1 LNAILLRYDFKK
13 ECFFMNKLKKKAISL
28 EAFVCL
34 GLLGGVCTA
43 IAKIMGPVNMINTI
57 MGTAHDLLI
66 NTVFFIMGVAVLA
79 GALSSVLSE
88 FGVIALIN
96 KILYFVIYP
105 LYRLPGASAL
115 AVVTTY
121 ISDNP
126 AVLGLA
132 ANKEFKKYFKNY
144 QFTALTNLGTSFG
157 MGFIVSAFMIAQGGL
172 LKVNLFKPVLIGNLG
187 AVIGSIVSVNLMI
200 HYSKKYFK
208 ELGELEEETKV
219 EKFVFDTRE
228 IRSGSVFGR
237 FLEAM
242 LEGGK
247 IGVDM
252 GIAII
257 PGVIIIC
264 TTVLILTNGMPEG
277 GYTGAAYEGIGVLP
291 IIGAK
296 LNFILK
302 PLFGFSSPEAIA
314 FPITALGAVGAAIG
328 LVPQFIKE
336 GVIGA
341 REIAVF
347 TSMGMC
353 WSGYL
358 STHVA
363 MMDSLNYRELT
374 GKAIF
379 SHTIGGLVAGISANF
394 LFSLFLG

>member
-1 LNAILLRYDFKK
+1 MER
-13 ECFFMNKLKKKAISL
+13 LKKKAVSM

-34 GLLGGVCTA
+34 GLLAGSCIATA
-43 IAKIMGPVNMINTI
+43 NIMGPVNMINTI

-79 GALSSVLSE
+79 GALSEILSE
-88 FGVIALIN
+88 FGVISLIN
-96 KILYFVIYP
+96 KLLYFVIYP
-105 LYRLPGASAL
+105 LYKLPGASAL
-115 AVVTTY
+115 AIVTTY

-126 AVLGLA
+126 AVLSLA
-132 ANKEFKKYFKNY
+132 ANKEFRKYFKNY
-144 QFTALTNLGTSFG
+144 QFVALTNLGTSFG
-157 MGFIVSAFMIAQGGL
+157 MGFIVSAFMVAQGGL
-172 LKVNLFKPVLIGNLG
+172 MKENLFKAVLIGNFG
-187 AVIGSIVSVNLMI
+187 AVVGSIISVNLMM

-208 ELGELEEETKV
+208 SIGESEEEKEI
-219 EKFVFDTRE
+219 EKFVLDTRE
-228 IRSGSVFGR
+228 IRRGTVFGR

-247 IGVDM
+247 VGVDM

-264 TTVLILTNGMPEG
+264 TTVLMLTNGMPEG
-277 GYTGAAYEGIGVLP
+277 GYTGAAYEGIGILS

-336 GVIGA
+336 GVIGP

-363 MMDSLNYRELT
+363 MMDSLKYRDLT

-379 SHTIGGLVAGISANF
+379 SHTIGGLAAGIAANF
-394 LFSLFLG
+394 LYSLFI

>member
-1 LNAILLRYDFKK
+1 MER
-13 ECFFMNKLKKKAISL
+13 LKKKAVSM
-28 EAFVCL
+28 EAFMCL
-34 GLLGGVCTA
+34 GLLAGSCIATA
-43 IAKIMGPVNMINTI
+43 NIMGPVNMINTI

-79 GALSSVLSE
+79 GALSEILSE
-88 FGVIALIN
+88 FGVISLIN
-96 KILYFVIYP
+96 KLLYFVIYP
-105 LYRLPGASAL
+105 LYKLPGASAL
-115 AVVTTY
+115 AIVTTY

-126 AVLGLA
+126 AVLSLA
-132 ANKEFKKYFKNY
+132 ANKEFRKYFKNY
-144 QFTALTNLGTSFG
+144 QFVALTNLGTSFG
-157 MGFIVSAFMIAQGGL
+157 MGFIVSAFMVAQGGL
-172 LKVNLFKPVLIGNLG
+172 MKENLFKAVLIGNFG
-187 AVIGSIVSVNLMI
+187 AVVGSIISVNLMM

-208 ELGELEEETKV
+208 SIGESEEEKEI
-219 EKFVFDTRE
+219 EKFVLDTRE
-228 IRSGSVFGR
+228 IRRGTVFGR

-247 IGVDM
+247 VGVDM

-264 TTVLILTNGMPEG
+264 TTVLMLTNGMPEG
-277 GYTGAAYEGIGVLP
+277 GYTGAAYEGIGILP

-336 GVIGA
+336 GVIGP

-363 MMDSLNYRELT
+363 MMDSLKYRDLT

-379 SHTIGGLVAGISANF
+379 SHTIGGLAAGIAANF
-394 LFSLFLG
+394 LYSLFI

>member
-1 LNAILLRYDFKK
+1 M
-13 ECFFMNKLKKKAISL
+13 EKLKKKAISL
-28 EAFVCL
+28 EAFICL
-34 GLLGGVCTA
+34 GLLVGSCIATA
-43 IAKIMGPVNMINTI
+43 NIMGPVNMINTI

-79 GALSSVLSE
+79 GALSEILSE
-88 FGVIALIN
+88 FGVISLIN
-96 KILYFVIYP
+96 KLLYFIIYP

-115 AVVTTY
+115 AIVTTY

-126 AVLGLA
+126 AVLSLA
-132 ANKEFKKYFKNY
+132 ANKEFRKYFKNY

-157 MGFIVSAFMIAQGGL
+157 MGFIVSAFMVAQGGL
-172 LKVNLFKPVLIGNLG
+172 MKENLFKAVLIGNLG
-187 AVIGSIVSVNLMI
+187 AIVGSIVSVNLMI
-200 HYSKKYFK
+200 YYSKKYFK
-208 ELGELEEETKV
+208 SIGESEEEKKI
-219 EKFVFDTRE
+219 EKFVLNTRE
-228 IRSGSVFGR
+228 IRRGTVFGR

-247 IGVDM
+247 VGVDM

-264 TTVLILTNGMPEG
+264 TTVLMLTNGMPEG

-291 IIGAK
+291 IIGEK

-302 PLFGFSSPEAIA
+302 PLFGFTSPQAIA

-336 GVIGA
+336 GVIGP

-363 MMDSLNYRELT
+363 MMDSLKYRDLT

-379 SHTIGGLVAGISANF
+379 SHTIGGLSAGMAANF
-394 LFSLFLG
+394 LYSLFI

>member
-1 LNAILLRYDFKK
+1 MER
-13 ECFFMNKLKKKAISL
+13 LKKKAVSM

-34 GLLGGVCTA
+34 GLLAGSCIATA
-43 IAKIMGPVNMINTI
+43 NIMGPVNMINTI

-79 GALSSVLSE
+79 GALSEILSE
-88 FGVIALIN
+88 FGVISLIN
-96 KILYFVIYP
+96 KLLYFVIYP
-105 LYRLPGASAL
+105 LYKLPGVSAL
-115 AVVTTY
+115 AIVTTY

-126 AVLGLA
+126 AVLSLA
-132 ANKEFKKYFKNY
+132 ANKEFRKYFKNY
-144 QFTALTNLGTSFG
+144 QFVALTNLGTSFG
-157 MGFIVSAFMIAQGGL
+157 MGFIVSAFMVAQGGL
-172 LKVNLFKPVLIGNLG
+172 MKENLFKAVLIGNFG
-187 AVIGSIVSVNLMI
+187 AVVGSIISVNLMM

-208 ELGELEEETKV
+208 SIGESEEEKEI
-219 EKFVFDTRE
+219 EKFVLDTRE
-228 IRSGSVFGR
+228 IRRGTVFGR

-247 IGVDM
+247 VGVDM

-264 TTVLILTNGMPEG
+264 TTVLMLTNGMPEG
-277 GYTGAAYEGIGVLP
+277 GYTGAAYEGIGILP

-336 GVIGA
+336 GVIGP

-363 MMDSLNYRELT
+363 MMDSLKYRDLT

-379 SHTIGGLVAGISANF
+379 SHTIGGLAAGIAANF
-394 LFSLFLG
+394 LYSLFI

>member
-1 LNAILLRYDFKK
+1 MER
-13 ECFFMNKLKKKAISL
+13 LKKKAVSM

-34 GLLGGVCTA
+34 GLLAGSCIATA
-43 IAKIMGPVNMINTI
+43 NIMGPVNMINTI

-79 GALSSVLSE
+79 GALSEILSE
-88 FGVIALIN
+88 FGVISLIN
-96 KILYFVIYP
+96 KLLYFVIYP
-105 LYRLPGASAL
+105 LYKLPGASAL
-115 AVVTTY
+115 AIVTTY

-126 AVLGLA
+126 AVLSLA
-132 ANKEFKKYFKNY
+132 ANKEFRKYFKNY
-144 QFTALTNLGTSFG
+144 QFVALTNLGTSFG
-157 MGFIVSAFMIAQGGL
+157 MGFIVSAFMVAQGGL
-172 LKVNLFKPVLIGNLG
+172 MKENLFKAVLIGNFG
-187 AVIGSIVSVNLMI
+187 AVVGSIISVNLMM

-208 ELGELEEETKV
+208 SIGESEEEKEI
-219 EKFVFDTRE
+219 EKFVLDTRE
-228 IRSGSVFGR
+228 IRRGTVFGR

-247 IGVDM
+247 VGVDM

-264 TTVLILTNGMPEG
+264 TTVLMLTNGMPEG
-277 GYTGAAYEGIGVLP
+277 GYTGAAYEGIGILP

-336 GVIGA
+336 GVIGP

-363 MMDSLNYRELT
+363 MMDSLKYRDLT

-379 SHTIGGLVAGISANF
+379 SHTIGGLAAGIAANF
-394 LFSLFLG
+394 LYSLFI

>member
-1 LNAILLRYDFKK
+1 M
-13 ECFFMNKLKKKAISL
+13 EKLKKKAISL
-28 EAFVCL
+28 EAFICL
-34 GLLGGVCTA
+34 GLLAGTCIATA
-43 IAKIMGPVNMINTI
+43 NIMGPVNMINTI

-79 GALSSVLSE
+79 GALSEILSE
-88 FGVIALIN
+88 FGVISLIN
-96 KILYFVIYP
+96 KLLYFIIYP
-105 LYRLPGASAL
+105 LYKLPGASAL
-115 AVVTTY
+115 AIVTTY

-126 AVLGLA
+126 AVLSLA
-132 ANKEFKKYFKNY
+132 ANKEFRKYFKNY

-157 MGFIVSAFMIAQGGL
+157 MGFIVSAFMVAQGGL
-172 LKVNLFKPVLIGNLG
+172 MKENLFKAVLIGNLG
-187 AVIGSIVSVNLMI
+187 AIVGSIVSVNLMI
-200 HYSKKYFK
+200 HYSKRYFK
-208 ELGELEEETKV
+208 SIGESEEEKEI
-219 EKFVFDTRE
+219 EKFVLDTRE
-228 IRSGSVFGR
+228 IRRGTVFGR

-247 IGVDM
+247 VGVDM

-264 TTVLILTNGMPEG
+264 TTVLMLTNSMPEG
-277 GYTGAAYEGIGVLP
+277 GYTGAAYEGIGILP

-302 PLFGFSSPEAIA
+302 PLFGFSSPQAIA

-336 GVIGA
+336 GVIGP

-363 MMDSLNYRELT
+363 MMDSLKYRDLT

-379 SHTIGGLVAGISANF
+379 SHTMGGLAAGMAANF
-394 LFSLFLG
+394 LYSLFI

>member
-1 LNAILLRYDFKK
+1 M
-13 ECFFMNKLKKKAISL
+13 EKLKKKAISL
-28 EAFVCL
+28 EAFICL
-34 GLLGGVCTA
+34 GLLAGSFITT
-43 IAKIMGPVNMINTI
+43 AKIMGPVNMINTV

-79 GALSSVLSE
+79 GALSEILSE
-88 FGVIALIN
+88 FGVISLIN
-96 KILYFVIYP
+96 KLLYFVIYP

-115 AVVTTY
+115 AIVTTY

-126 AVLGLA
+126 AVLSLA
-132 ANKEFKKYFKNY
+132 ANKEFRKYFKNY

-157 MGFIVSAFMIAQGGL
+157 MGFIVSAFMVAQGGL
-172 LKVNLFKPVLIGNLG
+172 MKENLFKAVLIGNLG
-187 AVIGSIVSVNLMI
+187 AVVGSIISVNLML

-208 ELGELEEETKV
+208 SIGESEEEKEI
-219 EKFVFDTRE
+219 EKFVLDTRE
-228 IRSGSVFGR
+228 IRRGSIFGR

-247 IGVDM
+247 VGVDM

-264 TTVLILTNGMPEG
+264 TTVLMLTNGMPQG
-277 GYTGAAYEGIGVLP
+277 GYTGAAYEGIGILP

-302 PLFGFSSPEAIA
+302 PLFGFTSPQAIA
-314 FPITALGAVGAAIG
+314 FPITALGAVGAAIR

-336 GVIGA
+336 GVIGP

-363 MMDSLNYRELT
+363 MMDSLKYRELT

-379 SHTIGGLVAGISANF
+379 SHTIGGLAAGMAANF
-394 LFSLFLG
+394 LYSLFV

>member
-1 LNAILLRYDFKK
+1 MK
-13 ECFFMNKLKKKAISL
+13 KLKKKAVSL
-28 EAFVCL
+28 EAFICL
-34 GLLGGVCTA
+34 GILVGTCTA
-43 IAKIMGPVNMINTI
+43 MANIMGPVNMINTI

-79 GALSSVLSE
+79 GALSSILSE

-96 KILYFVIYP
+96 KLLYFIIYP

-126 AVLGLA
+126 AVLSLA

-157 MGFIVSAFMIAQGGL
+157 MGFIVSAFMVAQGGL
-172 LKVNLFKPVLIGNLG
+172 LKKNLFKAVLIGNLG
-187 AVIGSIVSVNLMI
+187 AIIGSIISVNLMI
-200 HYSKKYFK
+200 YYSKKYFASI
-208 ELGELEEETKV
+208 GELDENGAT
-219 EKFVFDTRE
+219 EKYVFDTRE
-228 IRSGSVFGR
+228 IRPGSPFGR

-247 IGVDM
+247 VGVDM
-252 GIAII
+252 GLAII

-264 TTVLILTNGMPEG
+264 TTVLMLTNGMPEG

-291 IIGAK
+291 IIGSK
-296 LNFILK
+296 LTFILK
-302 PLFGFSSPEAIA
+302 PLFGFSSPQAIA

-379 SHTIGGLVAGISANF
+379 SHTIGGLVAGIAAN
-394 LFSLFLG
+394 LLYSLLLG

>member
-1 LNAILLRYDFKK
+1 M
-13 ECFFMNKLKKKAISL
+13 EKLKKKAISL
-28 EAFVCL
+28 EAFICL
-34 GLLGGVCTA
+34 GLLAGSFITT
-43 IAKIMGPVNMINTI
+43 AKIMGPVNMINTV

-79 GALSSVLSE
+79 GALSEILSE
-88 FGVIALIN
+88 FGVISLIN
-96 KILYFVIYP
+96 KLLYFVIYP

-115 AVVTTY
+115 AIVTTY

-126 AVLGLA
+126 AVLSLA
-132 ANKEFKKYFKNY
+132 ANKEFRKYFKNY

-157 MGFIVSAFMIAQGGL
+157 MGFIVSAFMVAQGGL
-172 LKVNLFKPVLIGNLG
+172 MKENLFKAVLIGNLR
-187 AVIGSIVSVNLMI
+187 AVVGSIISVNLML

-208 ELGELEEETKV
+208 SIGESEEEKEI
-219 EKFVFDTRE
+219 EKFVLDTRE
-228 IRSGSVFGR
+228 IRRGSIFGR

-247 IGVDM
+247 VGVDM

-264 TTVLILTNGMPEG
+264 TTVLMLTNGMPQG
-277 GYTGAAYEGIGVLP
+277 GYTGAAYEGIGILP

-302 PLFGFSSPEAIA
+302 PLFGFTSPQAIA

-336 GVIGA
+336 GVIGP

-363 MMDSLNYRELT
+363 MMDSLKYRELT

-379 SHTIGGLVAGISANF
+379 SHTIGGLAAGMAANF
-394 LFSLFLG
+394 LYSLFV

>member
-1 LNAILLRYDFKK
+1 MER
-13 ECFFMNKLKKKAISL
+13 LKKKAVSM

-34 GLLGGVCTA
+34 GLLAGSCIATA
-43 IAKIMGPVNMINTI
+43 NIMGPVNMINTI

-66 NTVFFIMGVAVLA
+66 NTIFFIMGVAVLA
-79 GALSSVLSE
+79 GALSEILSE
-88 FGVIALIN
+88 FGVISLIN
-96 KILYFVIYP
+96 KLLYFVIYP
-105 LYRLPGASAL
+105 LYKLPGASAL
-115 AVVTTY
+115 AIVTTY

-126 AVLGLA
+126 AVLSLA
-132 ANKEFKKYFKNY
+132 ANKEFRKYFKNY
-144 QFTALTNLGTSFG
+144 QFVALTNLGTSFG
-157 MGFIVSAFMIAQGGL
+157 MGFIVSAFMVAQGGL
-172 LKVNLFKPVLIGNLG
+172 MKENLFKAVLIGNFG
-187 AVIGSIVSVNLMI
+187 AVVGSIISVNLMM

-208 ELGELEEETKV
+208 SIGESEEEKEI
-219 EKFVFDTRE
+219 EKFVLDTRE
-228 IRSGSVFGR
+228 IRRGTVFGR

-247 IGVDM
+247 VGVDM

-264 TTVLILTNGMPEG
+264 TTVLMLTNGMPEG
-277 GYTGAAYEGIGVLP
+277 GYTGAAYEGIGILP

-336 GVIGA
+336 GVIGP

-363 MMDSLNYRELT
+363 MMDSLKYRDLT

-379 SHTIGGLVAGISANF
+379 SHTIGGLAAGIAANF
-394 LFSLFLG
+394 LYSLFI

>member
-1 LNAILLRYDFKK
+1 M
-13 ECFFMNKLKKKAISL
+13 EKLKKKAISL
-28 EAFVCL
+28 EAFICL
-34 GLLGGVCTA
+34 GLLAGSFITT
-43 IAKIMGPVNMINTI
+43 AKIMGPVNMINTV

-79 GALSSVLSE
+79 GALSEILSE
-88 FGVIALIN
+88 FGVISLIN
-96 KILYFVIYP
+96 KLLYFVIYP

-115 AVVTTY
+115 AIVTTY

-126 AVLGLA
+126 AVLSLA
-132 ANKEFKKYFKNY
+132 ANKEFRKYFKNY

-157 MGFIVSAFMIAQGGL
+157 MGFIVSAFMVAQGGL
-172 LKVNLFKPVLIGNLG
+172 MKVNLFKAVLIGNLG
-187 AVIGSIVSVNLMI
+187 AIVGSIVSVNLMI
-200 HYSKKYFK
+200 YYSKKYFK
-208 ELGELEEETKV
+208 SIGESEEEKEI
-219 EKFVFDTRE
+219 EKFVLDTRE
-228 IRSGSVFGR
+228 VRGGTVFGR

-247 IGVDM
+247 VGVEM

-264 TTVLILTNGMPEG
+264 TTVLMLTNSMPEG

-291 IIGAK
+291 IIGEK
-296 LNFILK
+296 LNFILR
-302 PLFGFSSPEAIA
+302 PLFGFTSPQAIA

-336 GVIGA
+336 GVIGP

-363 MMDSLNYRELT
+363 MMDSLKYRELT

-379 SHTIGGLVAGISANF
+379 SHTIGGLAAGMAANF
-394 LFSLFLG
+394 LYSLFV

>member
-1 LNAILLRYDFKK
+1 M
-13 ECFFMNKLKKKAISL
+13 EKLKKKAISL
-28 EAFVCL
+28 EAFICL
-34 GLLGGVCTA
+34 GLLAGSFITT
-43 IAKIMGPVNMINTI
+43 AKIMGPVNMINTV

-66 NTVFFIMGVAVLA
+66 DTVFFIMGVAVLA
-79 GALSSVLSE
+79 GALSEILSE
-88 FGVIALIN
+88 FGVISLIN
-96 KILYFVIYP
+96 KLLYFVIYP

-115 AVVTTY
+115 AIVTTY

-126 AVLGLA
+126 AVLSLA
-132 ANKEFKKYFKNY
+132 ANKEFRKYFKNY

-157 MGFIVSAFMIAQGGL
+157 MGFIVSAFMVAQGGL
-172 LKVNLFKPVLIGNLG
+172 MKENLFKAVLIGNLG
-187 AVIGSIVSVNLMI
+187 AVVGSIISVNLML

-208 ELGELEEETKV
+208 SIGESEEEKDI
-219 EKFVFDTRE
+219 EKFVLDTRE
-228 IRSGSVFGR
+228 IRRGSIFGR

-247 IGVDM
+247 VGVDM

-264 TTVLILTNGMPEG
+264 TTVLMLTNGMPQG
-277 GYTGAAYEGIGVLP
+277 GYTGAAYEGIGILP

-302 PLFGFSSPEAIA
+302 PLFGFTSPQAIA

-336 GVIGA
+336 GVIGP

-363 MMDSLNYRELT
+363 MMDSLKYRELT

-379 SHTIGGLVAGISANF
+379 SHTIGGLAAGMAANF
-394 LFSLFLG
+394 LYSLFV

>member
-1 LNAILLRYDFKK
+1 MER
-13 ECFFMNKLKKKAISL
+13 LKKKAVSM

-34 GLLGGVCTA
+34 GLLAGSCIATA
-43 IAKIMGPVNMINTI
+43 NIMGPINMINTI

-79 GALSSVLSE
+79 GALSEILSE
-88 FGVIALIN
+88 FGVISLIN
-96 KILYFVIYP
+96 KLLYFVIYP
-105 LYRLPGASAL
+105 LYKLPGASAL
-115 AVVTTY
+115 AIVTTY

-126 AVLGLA
+126 AVLSLA
-132 ANKEFKKYFKNY
+132 ANKEFRKYFKNY
-144 QFTALTNLGTSFG
+144 QFVALTNLGTSFG
-157 MGFIVSAFMIAQGGL
+157 MGFIVSAFMVAQGGL
-172 LKVNLFKPVLIGNLG
+172 MKENLFKAVLIGNFG
-187 AVIGSIVSVNLMI
+187 AVVGSIISVNLMM

-208 ELGELEEETKV
+208 SIGESEEEKEI
-219 EKFVFDTRE
+219 EKFVLDTRE
-228 IRSGSVFGR
+228 IRRGTVFGR

-247 IGVDM
+247 VGVDM

-264 TTVLILTNGMPEG
+264 TTVLMLTNGMPEG
-277 GYTGAAYEGIGVLP
+277 GYTGAAYEGIGILP

-336 GVIGA
+336 GVIGP

-363 MMDSLNYRELT
+363 MMDSLKYRDLT

-379 SHTIGGLVAGISANF
+379 SHTIGGLAAGIAANF
-394 LFSLFLG
+394 LYSLFI

>member
-1 LNAILLRYDFKK
+1 MER
-13 ECFFMNKLKKKAISL
+13 LKKKAVSM

-34 GLLGGVCTA
+34 GLLAGSCIATA
-43 IAKIMGPVNMINTI
+43 NIMGPVNMINTI

-79 GALSSVLSE
+79 GALSEILSE
-88 FGVIALIN
+88 FGVISLIN
-96 KILYFVIYP
+96 KLLYFVIYP
-105 LYRLPGASAL
+105 LYKLPGASAL
-115 AVVTTY
+115 AIVTTY

-126 AVLGLA
+126 AVLSLA
-132 ANKEFKKYFKNY
+132 ANKEFRKYFKNY
-144 QFTALTNLGTSFG
+144 QFVALTNLGTSFG
-157 MGFIVSAFMIAQGGL
+157 MGFIVSAFMVAQGGL
-172 LKVNLFKPVLIGNLG
+172 MKENLFKAVLIGNFG
-187 AVIGSIVSVNLMI
+187 AVVGSIISVNLMM

-208 ELGELEEETKV
+208 SIGESEEEKEI
-219 EKFVFDTRE
+219 EKFVLDTRE
-228 IRSGSVFGR
+228 IRRGTVFGR

-247 IGVDM
+247 VGVDM

-264 TTVLILTNGMPEG
+264 TTVLMLTNGMPEG
-277 GYTGAAYEGIGVLP
+277 GYTGAAYEGIGILP
-291 IIGAK
+291 IVGAK

-302 PLFGFSSPEAIA
+302 PLFGFSSPQAIA

-336 GVIGA
+336 GVIGP

-363 MMDSLNYRELT
+363 MMDSLKYRDLT

-379 SHTIGGLVAGISANF
+379 SHTIGGLAAGIAANF
-394 LFSLFLG
+394 LYSLFI

>member
-1 LNAILLRYDFKK
+1 MER
-13 ECFFMNKLKKKAISL
+13 LKKKAVSM

-34 GLLGGVCTA
+34 GLLAGSCIATA
-43 IAKIMGPVNMINTI
+43 NIMGPVNMINTI

-79 GALSSVLSE
+79 GALSEILSE
-88 FGVIALIN
+88 FGVISLIN
-96 KILYFVIYP
+96 KLLYFVIYP
-105 LYRLPGASAL
+105 LYKLPGASAL
-115 AVVTTY
+115 AIVTTY

-126 AVLGLA
+126 AVLSLA
-132 ANKEFKKYFKNY
+132 ANKEFRKYFKNY

-157 MGFIVSAFMIAQGGL
+157 MGFIVSAFMVAQGGL
-172 LKVNLFKPVLIGNLG
+172 MKENLFKAVLIGNFG
-187 AVIGSIVSVNLMI
+187 AVVGSIISVNLMM

-208 ELGELEEETKV
+208 SIGESEEEKEI
-219 EKFVFDTRE
+219 EKFVLDTRE
-228 IRSGSVFGR
+228 IRRGTVFGR

-247 IGVDM
+247 VGVDM

-264 TTVLILTNGMPEG
+264 TTVLMLTNGMPEG
-277 GYTGAAYEGIGVLP
+277 GYTGAAYEGIGILP

-336 GVIGA
+336 GVIGP

-363 MMDSLNYRELT
+363 MMDSLKYRDLT

-379 SHTIGGLVAGISANF
+379 SHTIGGLAAGIAANF
-394 LFSLFLG
+394 LYSLFI

>member
-1 LNAILLRYDFKK
+1 MER
-13 ECFFMNKLKKKAISL
+13 LKKKAISL
-28 EAFVCL
+28 EAFICL
-34 GLLGGVCTA
+34 GLLAGSCIA
-43 IAKIMGPVNMINTI
+43 IANIMGPVNMINTI

-79 GALSSVLSE
+79 GAFSEILSE
-88 FGVIALIN
+88 FGVISLIN
-96 KILYFVIYP
+96 KLLYFVIYP
-105 LYRLPGASAL
+105 LYKLPGASAL
-115 AVVTTY
+115 AIVTTY

-126 AVLGLA
+126 AVLSLA
-132 ANKEFKKYFKNY
+132 ANKEFRKYFKNY

-157 MGFIVSAFMIAQGGL
+157 MGFIVSAFMVAQGGL
-172 LKVNLFKPVLIGNLG
+172 MKANLFKAVLIGNLG
-187 AVIGSIVSVNLMI
+187 AVAGSIVSVNLMI

-208 ELGELEEETKV
+208 SIGESEEEKEI
-219 EKFVFDTRE
+219 EKFVLDTRE
-228 IRSGSVFGR
+228 IRNGTFFGR

-247 IGVDM
+247 VGVDM

-264 TTVLILTNGMPEG
+264 TTVLMLTNGMPEG
-277 GYTGAAYEGIGVLP
+277 GYTGAAYEGIGILP

-302 PLFGFSSPEAIA
+302 PLFGFSNPQAIA

-336 GVIGA
+336 GVIGP

-363 MMDSLNYRELT
+363 MMDSLKHRDLT

-379 SHTIGGLVAGISANF
+379 SHTIGGLVAGIAANF
-394 LFSLFLG
+394 LYSLFV

>member
-1 LNAILLRYDFKK
+1 
-13 ECFFMNKLKKKAISL
+13 MNKLKKKAISL

-43 IAKIMGPVNMINTI
+43 IAKIMSPVNMINTI

>member
-1 LNAILLRYDFKK
+1 M
-13 ECFFMNKLKKKAISL
+13 EELKKKAISL
-28 EAFVCL
+28 EAFICL
-34 GLLGGVCTA
+34 GLLAGSFITT
-43 IAKIMGPVNMINTI
+43 AKIMGPVNMINTV

-79 GALSSVLSE
+79 GALSEILSE
-88 FGVIALIN
+88 FGVISLIN
-96 KILYFVIYP
+96 KLLYFVIYP

-115 AVVTTY
+115 AIVTTY

-126 AVLGLA
+126 AVLSLA
-132 ANKEFKKYFKNY
+132 ANKEFRKYFKNY

-157 MGFIVSAFMIAQGGL
+157 MGFIVSAFMVAQGGL
-172 LKVNLFKPVLIGNLG
+172 MKENLFKAVLIGNLG
-187 AVIGSIVSVNLMI
+187 AVVGSIISVNLML

-208 ELGELEEETKV
+208 SIGESEEEKEI
-219 EKFVFDTRE
+219 EKFVLDTRE
-228 IRSGSVFGR
+228 IRRGSIFGR

-247 IGVDM
+247 VGVDM

-264 TTVLILTNGMPEG
+264 TTVLMLTNGMPQG
-277 GYTGAAYEGIGVLP
+277 GYTGAAYEGIGILP

-302 PLFGFSSPEAIA
+302 PLFGFTSPQAIA

-336 GVIGA
+336 GVIGP

-363 MMDSLNYRELT
+363 MMDSLKYRELT

-379 SHTIGGLVAGISANF
+379 SHTIGGLAAGMAANF
-394 LFSLFLG
+394 LYSLFV

>member
-1 LNAILLRYDFKK
+1 MER
-13 ECFFMNKLKKKAISL
+13 LKKKAVSM

-34 GLLGGVCTA
+34 GLLAGSCIATA
-43 IAKIMGPVNMINTI
+43 NIMGPVNMINTI

-79 GALSSVLSE
+79 GALSEILSE
-88 FGVIALIN
+88 FGVISLIN
-96 KILYFVIYP
+96 KLLYFVIYP
-105 LYRLPGASAL
+105 LYKLPGASAL
-115 AVVTTY
+115 AIVTTY

-126 AVLGLA
+126 AVLSLA
-132 ANKEFKKYFKNY
+132 ANKEFRKYFKNY
-144 QFTALTNLGTSFG
+144 QFVALTNLGTSFG
-157 MGFIVSAFMIAQGGL
+157 MGFIVSAFMVAQGGL
-172 LKVNLFKPVLIGNLG
+172 MKENLFKAVLIENFG
-187 AVIGSIVSVNLMI
+187 AVVGSIISVNLMM

-208 ELGELEEETKV
+208 SIGESEEEKEI
-219 EKFVFDTRE
+219 EKFVLDTRE
-228 IRSGSVFGR
+228 IRRGTVFGR

-247 IGVDM
+247 VGVDM

-264 TTVLILTNGMPEG
+264 TTVLMLTNGMPEG
-277 GYTGAAYEGIGVLP
+277 GYTGAAYEGIGILP

-336 GVIGA
+336 GVIGP

-363 MMDSLNYRELT
+363 MMDSLKYRDLT

-379 SHTIGGLVAGISANF
+379 SHTIGGLAAGIAANF
-394 LFSLFLG
+394 LYSLFI

>member
-1 LNAILLRYDFKK
+1 MER
-13 ECFFMNKLKKKAISL
+13 LKKKAVSM

-34 GLLGGVCTA
+34 GLLAGSCIATA
-43 IAKIMGPVNMINTI
+43 NIMGPVNMINTI

-79 GALSSVLSE
+79 GALSEILSE
-88 FGVIALIN
+88 FGGISLIN
-96 KILYFVIYP
+96 KLLYFVIYP
-105 LYRLPGASAL
+105 LYKLPGASAL
-115 AVVTTY
+115 AIVTTY

-126 AVLGLA
+126 AVLSLA
-132 ANKEFKKYFKNY
+132 ANKEFRKYFKNY
-144 QFTALTNLGTSFG
+144 QFVALTNLGTSFG
-157 MGFIVSAFMIAQGGL
+157 MGFIVSAFMVAQGGL
-172 LKVNLFKPVLIGNLG
+172 MKENLFKAVLIGNFG
-187 AVIGSIVSVNLMI
+187 AVVGSIISVNLMM

-208 ELGELEEETKV
+208 SIGESEEEKEI
-219 EKFVFDTRE
+219 EKFVLDTRE
-228 IRSGSVFGR
+228 IRRGTVFGR

-247 IGVDM
+247 VGVDM

-264 TTVLILTNGMPEG
+264 TTVLMLTNGMPEG
-277 GYTGAAYEGIGVLP
+277 GYTGAAYEGIGILP

-336 GVIGA
+336 GVIGP

-363 MMDSLNYRELT
+363 MMDSLKYRDLT

-379 SHTIGGLVAGISANF
+379 SHTIGGLAAGIAANF
-394 LFSLFLG
+394 LYSLFI

>member
-1 LNAILLRYDFKK
+1 MER
-13 ECFFMNKLKKKAISL
+13 LKKKAVSM

-34 GLLGGVCTA
+34 GLLAGSCIATA
-43 IAKIMGPVNMINTI
+43 NIMGPVNMINTI

-79 GALSSVLSE
+79 GALSEILSE
-88 FGVIALIN
+88 FGVISLIN
-96 KILYFVIYP
+96 KLLYFVIYP
-105 LYRLPGASAL
+105 LYKLPGASAL
-115 AVVTTY
+115 AIVTTY
-121 ISDNP
+121 ISDNT
-126 AVLGLA
+126 AVLSLA
-132 ANKEFKKYFKNY
+132 ANKEFRKYFKNY
-144 QFTALTNLGTSFG
+144 QFVALTNLGTSFG
-157 MGFIVSAFMIAQGGL
+157 MGFIVSAFMVAQGGL
-172 LKVNLFKPVLIGNLG
+172 MKENLFKAVLIGNFG
-187 AVIGSIVSVNLMI
+187 AVVGSIISVNLMM

-208 ELGELEEETKV
+208 SIGESEEEKEI
-219 EKFVFDTRE
+219 EKFVLDTRE
-228 IRSGSVFGR
+228 IRRGTVFGR

-247 IGVDM
+247 VGVDM

-264 TTVLILTNGMPEG
+264 TTVLMLTNGMPEG
-277 GYTGAAYEGIGVLP
+277 GYTGAAYEGIGILP

-336 GVIGA
+336 GVIGP

-363 MMDSLNYRELT
+363 MMDSLKYRDLT

-379 SHTIGGLVAGISANF
+379 SHTIGGLAAGIAANF
-394 LFSLFLG
+394 LYSLFI

>member
-1 LNAILLRYDFKK
+1 M
-13 ECFFMNKLKKKAISL
+13 EKLKKKAISL
-28 EAFVCL
+28 EAFICL
-34 GLLGGVCTA
+34 GLLAGSFITT
-43 IAKIMGPVNMINTI
+43 AKIMGLVNMINTV

-79 GALSSVLSE
+79 GALSEILSE
-88 FGVIALIN
+88 FGVISLIN
-96 KILYFVIYP
+96 KLLYFVIYP

-115 AVVTTY
+115 AIVTTY

-126 AVLGLA
+126 AVLSLA
-132 ANKEFKKYFKNY
+132 ANKEFRKYFKNY

-157 MGFIVSAFMIAQGGL
+157 MGFIVSAFMVAQGGL
-172 LKVNLFKPVLIGNLG
+172 MKENLFKAVLIGNLG
-187 AVIGSIVSVNLMI
+187 AVVGSIISVNLML

-208 ELGELEEETKV
+208 SIGESEEEKEI
-219 EKFVFDTRE
+219 EKFVLDTRE
-228 IRSGSVFGR
+228 IRRGSIFGR

-247 IGVDM
+247 VGVDM

-264 TTVLILTNGMPEG
+264 TTVLMLTNGMPQG
-277 GYTGAAYEGIGVLP
+277 GYTGAAYEGIGILP

-302 PLFGFSSPEAIA
+302 PLFGFTSPQAIA

-328 LVPQFIKE
+328 LVPQFKKE
-336 GVIGA
+336 GVIGPS
-341 REIAVF
+341 EIAVF

-363 MMDSLNYRELT
+363 MMDSLKYRELT

-379 SHTIGGLVAGISANF
+379 SHTIGGLAAGMAANF
-394 LFSLFLG
+394 LYSLFV

>member
-1 LNAILLRYDFKK
+1 M
-13 ECFFMNKLKKKAISL
+13 EKLKKKAVSL

-34 GLLGGVCTA
+34 GVLTGACTA
-43 IAKIMGPVNMINTI
+43 MANIMGPVNMINTI

-88 FGVIALIN
+88 FGVISLIN
-96 KILYFVIYP
+96 KLLYFVIYP

-126 AVLGLA
+126 AVLSLA
-132 ANKEFKKYFKNY
+132 ANKEFRKYFKNY

-157 MGFIVSAFMIAQGGL
+157 MGFIVSAFMVAQGGL
-172 LKVNLFKPVLIGNLG
+172 MKENLFKSVLIGNLG

-200 HYSKKYFK
+200 HYSKKYFAAK
-208 ELGELEEETKV
+208 GELNEDKTT
-219 EKFVFDTRE
+219 EKYIFDTRE
-228 IRSGSVFGR
+228 VRSGSPFGR

-247 IGVDM
+247 VGVDM
-252 GIAII
+252 GLAII

-264 TTVLILTNGMPEG
+264 TTVLMLTNGMPEG
-277 GYTGAAYEGIGVLP
+277 GYTGAAYEGIGILP

-296 LNFILK
+296 LTFILK
-302 PLFGFSSPEAIA
+302 PLFGFSTPEAIA

-336 GVIGA
+336 GVIGP

-379 SHTIGGLVAGISANF
+379 SHTIGGLAAGIAAN
-394 LFSLFLG
+394 LLYTLFLG

>member
-1 LNAILLRYDFKK
+1 M
-13 ECFFMNKLKKKAISL
+13 EKLKKKAVSL

-34 GLLGGVCTA
+34 IVLIGSCVSVA
-43 IAKIMGPVNMINTI
+43 HIMGPVNMINTI
-57 MGTAHDLLI
+57 MGTAHDLLL

-79 GALSSVLSE
+79 GALSEILSE
-88 FGVIALIN
+88 FGVISLIN
-96 KILYFVIYP
+96 KLLYFVIYP

-126 AVLGLA
+126 AVLSLA
-132 ANKEFKKYFKNY
+132 ANKEFRKYFKNY

-157 MGFIVSAFMIAQGGL
+157 MGFIVSAFMVAQGGIM
-172 LKVNLFKPVLIGNLG
+172 KESLFKPVLLGNLG
-187 AVIGSIVSVNLMI
+187 AVVGSIVSVNLMI
-200 HYSKKYFK
+200 HYSKKYFASR
-208 ELGELEEETKV
+208 GELDNQEVTD
-219 EKFVFDTRE
+219 KFVLETRE
-228 IRSGSVFGR
+228 IRRGSVFER

-247 IGVDM
+247 VGVGM
-252 GIAII
+252 GMAII

-264 TTVLILTNGMPEG
+264 TTVLMLTNGMPEG
-277 GYTGAAYEGIGVLP
+277 GYTGAAYEGIGILP
-291 IIGAK
+291 VIGSK
-296 LNFILK
+296 LTFILK
-302 PLFGFSSPEAIA
+302 PLFGFSSPQAIA

-336 GVIGA
+336 GVIGP
-341 REIAVF
+341 REITVF
-347 TSMGMC
+347 TAMGMC

-379 SHTIGGLVAGISANF
+379 SHTIGGIAAGIAANLLYTF
-394 LFSLFLG
+394 FC

>member
-1 LNAILLRYDFKK
+1 M
-13 ECFFMNKLKKKAISL
+13 EKLKKKAISL
-28 EAFVCL
+28 EAFICL
-34 GLLGGVCTA
+34 GLLAGSFITT
-43 IAKIMGPVNMINTI
+43 AKIMGPVNMINTV

-79 GALSSVLSE
+79 GALSEILSE
-88 FGVIALIN
+88 FGVISLIN
-96 KILYFVIYP
+96 KLLYFVIYP

-115 AVVTTY
+115 AIVTTY

-126 AVLGLA
+126 AVLSLA
-132 ANKEFKKYFKNY
+132 ANKEFRKYFKNY
-144 QFTALTNLGTSFG
+144 QFVALTNLGTSFG
-157 MGFIVSAFMIAQGGL
+157 MGFIVSAFMVAQGGL
-172 LKVNLFKPVLIGNLG
+172 MKENLFKAVLIGNLG
-187 AVIGSIVSVNLMI
+187 AVVGSIISVNLML

-208 ELGELEEETKV
+208 SIGESEEEKEI
-219 EKFVFDTRE
+219 EKFVLDTRE
-228 IRSGSVFGR
+228 IRRGSIFGR

-247 IGVDM
+247 VGVDM

-264 TTVLILTNGMPEG
+264 TTVLMLTNGMPQG
-277 GYTGAAYEGIGVLP
+277 GYTGAAYEGIGILP

-302 PLFGFSSPEAIA
+302 PLFGFTSPQAIA

-336 GVIGA
+336 GVIGP

-363 MMDSLNYRELT
+363 MMDSLKYRELT

-379 SHTIGGLVAGISANF
+379 SHTIGGLAAGMAANF
-394 LFSLFLG
+394 LYSLFV

>member
-1 LNAILLRYDFKK
+1 M
-13 ECFFMNKLKKKAISL
+13 EKLKKKAISL
-28 EAFVCL
+28 EAFICL
-34 GLLGGVCTA
+34 GLLAGSFITT
-43 IAKIMGPVNMINTI
+43 AKIMGLVNMINTV

-79 GALSSVLSE
+79 GALSEILSE
-88 FGVIALIN
+88 FGVISLIN
-96 KILYFVIYP
+96 KLLYFVIYP

-115 AVVTTY
+115 AIVTTY

-126 AVLGLA
+126 AVLSLA
-132 ANKEFKKYFKNY
+132 ANKEFRKYFKNY

-157 MGFIVSAFMIAQGGL
+157 MGFIVSAFMVAQGGL
-172 LKVNLFKPVLIGNLG
+172 MKENLFKAVLIGNLG
-187 AVIGSIVSVNLMI
+187 AVVGSIISVNLML

-208 ELGELEEETKV
+208 SIGESEEEKEI
-219 EKFVFDTRE
+219 EKFVLDTRE
-228 IRSGSVFGR
+228 IRRGSIFGR

-247 IGVDM
+247 VGVDM

-264 TTVLILTNGMPEG
+264 TTVLMLTNDMPQG
-277 GYTGAAYEGIGVLP
+277 GYTGAAYEGIGILP

-302 PLFGFSSPEAIA
+302 PLFGFTSPQAIA

-336 GVIGA
+336 GVIGP

-363 MMDSLNYRELT
+363 MMDSLKYRELT

-379 SHTIGGLVAGISANF
+379 SHTIGGLAAGMAANF
-394 LFSLFLG
+394 LYSLFV

>member
-1 LNAILLRYDFKK
+1 MER
-13 ECFFMNKLKKKAISL
+13 LKKKAVSM

-34 GLLGGVCTA
+34 GLLAGSCIATA
-43 IAKIMGPVNMINTI
+43 NIMGPVNMINTV

-79 GALSSVLSE
+79 GALSEILSE
-88 FGVIALIN
+88 FGVISLIN
-96 KILYFVIYP
+96 KLLYFVIYP
-105 LYRLPGASAL
+105 LYKLPGASAL
-115 AVVTTY
+115 AIVTTY

-126 AVLGLA
+126 AALSLA
-132 ANKEFKKYFKNY
+132 ANKEFRKYFKNY
-144 QFTALTNLGTSFG
+144 QFVALTNLGTSFG
-157 MGFIVSAFMIAQGGL
+157 MGFIVSAFMVAQGGL
-172 LKVNLFKPVLIGNLG
+172 MKENLFKAVLIGNFG
-187 AVIGSIVSVNLMI
+187 AVVGSIISVNLMM

-208 ELGELEEETKV
+208 SIGESEEEKEI
-219 EKFVFDTRE
+219 EKFVLDTRE
-228 IRSGSVFGR
+228 IRRGTVFGR

-247 IGVDM
+247 VGVDM

-264 TTVLILTNGMPEG
+264 TTVLMLTNGMPEG
-277 GYTGAAYEGIGVLP
+277 GYTGAAYEGIGILP

-336 GVIGA
+336 GVIGP

-363 MMDSLNYRELT
+363 MMDSLKYRDLT

-379 SHTIGGLVAGISANF
+379 SHTIGGLAAGIAANF
-394 LFSLFLG
+394 LYSLFI

>member
-1 LNAILLRYDFKK
+1 MER
-13 ECFFMNKLKKKAISL
+13 LKKKAVSM

-34 GLLGGVCTA
+34 GLLAGSCIATA
-43 IAKIMGPVNMINTI
+43 NIMGPVNMINTI

-79 GALSSVLSE
+79 GALSEILSE
-88 FGVIALIN
+88 FGVISLIN
-96 KILYFVIYP
+96 KLLYFVIYP
-105 LYRLPGASAL
+105 LYKLPGASAL
-115 AVVTTY
+115 AIVTTY

-126 AVLGLA
+126 AVLSLA
-132 ANKEFKKYFKNY
+132 ANKEFRKYFKNY
-144 QFTALTNLGTSFG
+144 QFVALTNLGTSFG
-157 MGFIVSAFMIAQGGL
+157 MGFIVSAFMVAQGGL
-172 LKVNLFKPVLIGNLG
+172 MKENLFKAVLIGNFG
-187 AVIGSIVSVNLMI
+187 AVVGSIISVNLMM

-208 ELGELEEETKV
+208 SIGESEEEKEI
-219 EKFVFDTRE
+219 EKFVLDTRE
-228 IRSGSVFGR
+228 IRRGRVFGR

-247 IGVDM
+247 VGVDM

-264 TTVLILTNGMPEG
+264 TTVLMLTNGMPEG
-277 GYTGAAYEGIGVLP
+277 GYTGAAYEGIGILP

-336 GVIGA
+336 GVIGP

-363 MMDSLNYRELT
+363 MMDSLKYRDLT

-379 SHTIGGLVAGISANF
+379 SHTIGGLAAGIAANF
-394 LFSLFLG
+394 LYSLFI

>member
-1 LNAILLRYDFKK
+1 M
-13 ECFFMNKLKKKAISL
+13 EKLKKKAISL
-28 EAFVCL
+28 EAFICL
-34 GLLGGVCTA
+34 GLLAGSFITT
-43 IAKIMGPVNMINTI
+43 AKIMGPVNMINTV

-79 GALSSVLSE
+79 GALSEILSE
-88 FGVIALIN
+88 FGVISLIN
-96 KILYFVIYP
+96 KLLYFVIYP

-115 AVVTTY
+115 AIVTTY

-126 AVLGLA
+126 AVLSLA
-132 ANKEFKKYFKNY
+132 ANKEFRKYFKNY

-157 MGFIVSAFMIAQGGL
+157 MGFIVSAFMVAQGGL
-172 LKVNLFKPVLIGNLG
+172 MKENLFKAVLIGNLG
-187 AVIGSIVSVNLMI
+187 AVVGSIISVNLML

-208 ELGELEEETKV
+208 SIGESEEEKEI
-219 EKFVFDTRE
+219 EKFVLDTRE
-228 IRSGSVFGR
+228 IRRGSIFGR

-247 IGVDM
+247 VGVDM

-257 PGVIIIC
+257 PGVIILC
-264 TTVLILTNGMPEG
+264 TTVLMLTNGMPQG
-277 GYTGAAYEGIGVLP
+277 GYTGAAYEGIGILP

-302 PLFGFSSPEAIA
+302 PLFGFTSPQAIA

-336 GVIGA
+336 GVIGP

-363 MMDSLNYRELT
+363 MMDSLKYRELT

-379 SHTIGGLVAGISANF
+379 SHTIGGLAAGMAANF
-394 LFSLFLG
+394 LYSLFV

>member
-1 LNAILLRYDFKK
+1 M
-13 ECFFMNKLKKKAISL
+13 EKLKKKAISL
-28 EAFVCL
+28 EAFICL
-34 GLLGGVCTA
+34 GLLAGSFITT
-43 IAKIMGPVNMINTI
+43 AKIMGPVNMINTV

-79 GALSSVLSE
+79 GALSEILSE
-88 FGVIALIN
+88 FGVISLIN
-96 KILYFVIYP
+96 KLLYFVIYP

-115 AVVTTY
+115 AIVTTY

-126 AVLGLA
+126 AVLSLA
-132 ANKEFKKYFKNY
+132 ANKEFRKYFKNY

-157 MGFIVSAFMIAQGGL
+157 MGFIVSAFMVAQGGL
-172 LKVNLFKPVLIGNLG
+172 MKENLFKAVLIGNLG
-187 AVIGSIVSVNLMI
+187 AVVGSIISVNLML

-208 ELGELEEETKV
+208 SIGESEEEKEI
-219 EKFVFDTRE
+219 EKFVLDTRE
-228 IRSGSVFGR
+228 IRRGSIFGR

-247 IGVDM
+247 VGVDM

-264 TTVLILTNGMPEG
+264 TTVLMLTNGMPQG
-277 GYTGAAYEGIGVLP
+277 GYTGAAYEGIGILP

-302 PLFGFSSPEAIA
+302 PLFGFTSPQAIA
-314 FPITALGAVGAAIG
+314 FPITAIGAVVAAIG

-336 GVIGA
+336 GVIGP

-363 MMDSLNYRELT
+363 MMDSLKYRELT

-379 SHTIGGLVAGISANF
+379 SHTIGGLAAGMAANF
-394 LFSLFLG
+394 LYSLFV